1 MGQLFGSLSVRYT
14 TRMAQ
19 EFRNVPVYRGGVKA
33 CVFDWA
39 GTVCDAGVF
48 APVLTFQKLFEDEG
62 VPITSAEVRAPM
74 GVHKRLHIQRI
85 CQLPEVKRR
94 WTDKK
99 GSPPTDEDAERIY
112 SKSLPANSKMI
123 RGVPE
128 TMNKLRSEFG
138 VKIGSSTGYT
148 SEIMAKLKPLAASE
162 GYTPDS
168 YVTSDEVTSGRPGPA
183 MIFLNMVRLDV
194 YPAQAVVKCDDT
206 TSGIT
211 AGLNA
216 GCWTVGIAKT
226 GNYVGM
232 TEEEM
237 DKADKAELA
246 AKVEKAKNIL
256 YQAGAHFVIETTR
269 DLPPIIEEINKRM
282 CLGLRP

>member
-1 MGQLFGSLSVRYT
+1 MS
-14 TRMAQ
+14 Q
-19 EFRNVPVYRGGVKA
+19 EFRNVPVYTGNVKA

-62 VPITSAEVRAPM
+62 VPITSQEVRAPM

-94 WTDKK
+94 WTEKR
-99 GSPPTDEDAERIY
+99 GTPPTDDDAERIY
-112 SKSLPANSKMI
+112 SKSLSATLDLLPSNSKMI

-128 TMNKLRSEFG
+128 TMNKLRKEYG

-148 SEIMAKLKPLAASE
+148 SEIMAKLKPLAAAE

-183 MIFLNMVRLDV
+183 MIYLNMVRLDV
-194 YPAQAVVKCDDT
+194 FPSQAVVKVDDT
-206 TSGIT
+206 TSGIV
-211 AGLNA
+211 AGLHA

-232 TEEEM
+232 TEDEM
-237 DKADKAELA
+237 DKADKKELE
-246 AKVEKAKNIL
+246 AKVENARSIL
-256 YQAGAHFVIETTR
+256 RQAGAHFVIDTTR
-269 DLPPIIEEINKRM
+269 DLPPVIEEINRRLS
-282 CLGLRP
+282 LGLKP

>member
-1 MGQLFGSLSVRYT
+1 MGSSAT
-14 TRMAQ
+14 MSHQ

-33 CVFDWA
+33 CIFDWA
-39 GTVCDAGVF
+39 GTVVDAGVF

-62 VPITSAEVRAPM
+62 VPISSEEVRAPM
-74 GVHKRLHIQRI
+74 GVHKRLHIQQI
-85 CQLPEVKRR
+85 CALPEVASR
-94 WTDKK
+94 WTKK
-99 GSPPTDEDAERIY
+99 HGSPPTADDAERIY
-112 SKSLPANSKMI
+112 SKSLDATLEVLPANSRVIK
-123 RGVPE
+123 GVAQ
-128 TMNKLRSEFG
+128 TISRLREEYG

-148 SEIMAKLKPLAASE
+148 SEIMAKLKPLAAAE

-183 MIFLNMVRLDV
+183 MIYLNMVRLDV

-237 DKADKAELA
+237 DKADPAELA

-282 CLGLRP
+282 CLG

>member
-1 MGQLFGSLSVRYT
+1 MS
-14 TRMAQ
+14 Q
-19 EFRNVPVYRGGVKA
+19 EFRNVPVYTGSVKA

-62 VPITSAEVRAPM
+62 VPITSEEVRAPM

-94 WTDKK
+94 WTEKR
-99 GSPPTDEDAERIY
+99 GTPPTDDDAERIY
-112 SKSLPANSKMI
+112 SKSLSATLDLLPSNSKMI

-128 TMNKLRSEFG
+128 TMNKLRKEYG

-148 SEIMAKLKPLAASE
+148 SEIMAKLKPLAAAE

-183 MIFLNMVRLDV
+183 MIYLNMVRLDV
-194 YPAQAVVKCDDT
+194 FPSQAVVKVDDT
-206 TSGIT
+206 TSGIV
-211 AGLNA
+211 AGLHA

-232 TEEEM
+232 TEDEM
-237 DKADKAELA
+237 DKADKKELE
-246 AKVEKAKNIL
+246 AKVENARSIL
-256 YQAGAHFVIETTR
+256 RQAGAHFVINTTR
-269 DLPPIIEEINKRM
+269 DLPPVIEEINRRLS
-282 CLGLRP
+282 LGLRP

>member
-1 MGQLFGSLSVRYT
+1 MGS
-14 TRMAQ
+14 
-19 EFRNVPVYRGGVKA
+19 VKA

-62 VPITSAEVRAPM
+62 VPITSQEVRAPM

-99 GSPPTDEDAERIY
+99 GSPPTDDDAERIY
-112 SKSLPANSKMI
+112 SKSLTATLDLLPANSKMI

-128 TMNKLRSEFG
+128 TMNKLRKDFG

-148 SEIMAKLKPLAASE
+148 SEIMAKLKPLAAAE

-168 YVTSDEVTSGRPGPA
+168 YVTSDLVTSGRPGPA
-183 MIFLNMVRLDV
+183 MIYLNMVNLDV
-194 YPAQAVVKCDDT
+194 YPAQAVVKVDDT
-206 TSGIT
+206 TSGIV

-232 TEEEM
+232 TEQEM
-237 DKADKAELA
+237 EKADGETLSRKIDNARNL
-246 AKVEKAKNIL
+246 L
-256 YQAGAHFVIETTR
+256 YKSGAHFVIETTN
-269 DLPPIIEEINKRM
+269 DLPGVIAEINKRM
-282 CLGLRP
+282 CLGLKPST